1 MNPQALIVILQARE
15 ANSSIKIHSLPLV
28 LALPCVTTIFVCKGA
43 LESDFSR
50 PIHSPLNLGKQSMIG
65 LDPITSALNIA
76 PRPLQLL
83 TPRPRRQG
91 CSRRLESVA
100 KLRRYCKF
108 RTRMTGSLVLV
119 LLLSSR
125 GPKLS
130 LSEEVT
136 VCGERYAAIV
146 RGKQERSGNRL
157 CLRV

>member
-1 MNPQALIVILQARE
+1 MANTSPTNPSGPTNPNPPRMNPQALIVILQARE
-15 ANSSIKIHSLPLV
+15 ANSSIKTHSLPLV

-108 RTRMTGSLVLV
+108 RTRMTGFVGV
-119 LLLSSR
+119 
-125 GPKLS
+125 G
-130 LSEEVT
+130 
-136 VCGERYAAIV
+136 AAFII
-146 RGKQERSGNRL
+146 SWT
-157 CLRV
+157 